1 MYRICLSVS
10 SLSCYIERKPF
21 YLTKSP
27 DPGLKLFEN
36 FTDAAVSQLQSCDGH
51 GPWPISILLK
61 RVLSV
66 PLIRRVDEP
75 SSNVSVVARTRS
87 QP

>member
-10 SLSCYIERKPF
+10 SLSCYTERKPF

-51 GPWPISILLK
+51 GPFQFYSNEFYF
-61 RVLSV
+61 
-66 PLIRRVDEP
+66 PLISRVDEP